1 MSEYLTQRNGVW
13 QFVRRVPAEFAQ
25 HDPRGIVKL
34 STRVKVSADRHGR
47 KAAAIADQ
55 MNLDLEAYWRR
66 CASGEHRQAQTD
78 YAEATRRARI
88 LGVDYLPAAAVAQET
103 PANLIRRID
112 ILAQGDRAYD
122 AATRSAV
129 LGGVEQPK
137 IRLSRL
143 FDEFEAA
150 TATERLNYSPGQL
163 RKWRAGKKRAAETL
177 VDVLG
182 EKAINDLTRA
192 DALKFRDH
200 WQQRV
205 TKGLVQIRTANKNI
219 SHVGRMMK
227 VVGRLHHLDK
237 ETVFAGLRL
246 EGGRD
251 GKRKPFTPEF
261 IVNVILRAGAL
272 DGMNDEGQAII
283 HVLINT
289 PARPSEIINLRP
301 ERIVLNAAIP
311 HIRILPVGRI
321 LKSEASERDLPLVG
335 IALDAMRAFP
345 MGFSRYEDNADSF
358 SAAAN
363 KYLAENGMK
372 LSKLHSVYSLRHGI
386 KDRLRD
392 VECPDELLD
401 EMMGH
406 ATGKPKYGDGHGL
419 RLKLKYLQMVALAP
433 GMKLDAAL
441 RRAG

>member
-1 MSEYLTQRNGVW
+1 MSEYLTKRNGVW
-13 QFVRRVPAEFAQ
+13 HFVRRVPAEFAA
-25 HDPRGIVKL
+25 HDPRGIIKL
-34 STRVKVSADRHGR
+34 STRVKISADRHGR
-47 KAAAIADQ
+47 KAAAIAEQ

-66 CASGEHRQAQTD
+66 CASGERRQAQAD

-88 LGVDYLPAAAVAQET
+88 LGIDYLPAAAVAQET
-103 PANLIRRID
+103 PANLIRRIEA
-112 ILAQGDRAYD
+112 LAQGDRVFD
-122 AATRSAV
+122 ADTRAAV
-129 LGGVEQPK
+129 LGGIEQPK
-137 IRLSRL
+137 IMLSQL
-143 FDEFEAA
+143 FEEFETA

-177 VDVLG
+177 VEVLSD
-182 EKAINDLTRA
+182 KTINDLTRA

-200 WQQRV
+200 WQTRA
-205 TKGLVQIRTANKNI
+205 TKGLVQIGTANKSL
-219 SHVGRMMK
+219 SHVGRMIK
-227 VVGRLHHLDK
+227 IVSRLHHLDK

-261 IVNVILRAGAL
+261 IVNVILRDGAL
-272 DGMNDEGQAII
+272 DGMNDEERAII
-283 HVLINT
+283 RVLVNT

-301 ERIVLNAAIP
+301 ERILLNATIP

-345 MGFSRYEDNADSF
+345 NGFPRYDDNGDSF

-363 KYLAENGMK
+363 KYFAENGMK
-372 LSKLHSVYSLRHGI
+372 PSKLHSVYSLRHGI

-406 ATGKPKYGDGHGL
+406 NTSKPRYGDGHGL

-433 GMKLDAAL
+433 GMAIAAAI